1 MKRLLVRLAKMHIIC
16 LSCCTFSYII
26 PGITMAPCNSLNKH
40 VNFVL
45 LPVVRNL
52 MIRLLP
58 QAYPCSVALRPCLC
72 NSHWGFVYCFFPP
85 SPSKLICWRAPAITF
100 RYSQDMTAGL
110 CHPLHML
117 ICSQCHTRREL
128 PARHPGKVM
137 GKLLILGA
145 VRLVGL
151 PWWFTLCSKL

>member
-1 MKRLLVRLAKMHIIC
+1 MKRLLVRLAKMHILC
-16 LSCCTFSYII
+16 LSCCIFSCIT
-26 PGITMAPCNSLNKH
+26 PGITTAPCYSLNKQ

-45 LPVVRNL
+45 LPMVRNL

-58 QAYPCSVALRPCLC
+58 QAYPCSVALRQCLC
-72 NSHWGFVYCFFPP
+72 NSHWGFVCCFFLPP
-85 SPSKLICWRAPAITF
+85 PKLICWRAPAIIF

-128 PARHPGKVM
+128 PALDPGKVT
-137 GKLLILGA
+137 GKLLVLGA
-145 VRLVGL
+145 ARLVGL
-151 PWWFTLCSKL
+151 PWWSTLCSKV